1 MVESS
6 SNEFGIRVGVGIN
19 SSPRMISEDRVSGWS
34 ETLGPVSADVV
45 FGSVDS
51 SISGILEVVPGLP
64 SVSSEALLDLSWRG
78 ISLSLS
84 EGAFPSFSGN
94 EARVVGLDIGGGLIL
109 EREGDVSIVTDLDTV
124 EWFFPTGS

>member
-1 MVESS
+1 MGSE
-6 SNEFGIRVGVGIN
+6 
-19 SSPRMISEDRVSGWS
+19 MCIS
-34 ETLGPVSADVV
+34 
-45 FGSVDS
+45 DS
-51 SISGILEVVPGLP
+51 
-64 SVSSEALLDLSWRG
+64 SWRG